1 MPDDFISQYL
11 AYTQDTEAPAIYHR
25 WSILAAMSAYM
36 GRTYYVK
43 HGHFNI
49 YPNLYVILLGGA
61 GTRKNT
67 AINLAKKTLRSAGY
81 RTIAPTKTTKEKFF
95 IDLSEQGSPGSEGV
109 VEDILEQNLFGGGSG
124 SNGIDH
130 NSSIC
135 HEIFIASGEFNT
147 FFGNNILDFLT
158 DLGEMWDFEGAFESK
173 IKNGKSIVVYN
184 PTISILGGNTPT
196 LFSSTFP
203 PEIIGQGFFS
213 RTLLIY
219 GERTREKI
227 TFPQEPAP
235 EATAAIVES
244 LQRFRAFSQ
253 TQVSCS
259 KSAQALINKIYHA
272 PDSLTDPRFE
282 SFYNRRLTILFKL
295 CTIVA
300 VSYGRNVIGESDVL
314 YANTMLSHAEH
325 LMPKALGEFGRA
337 KNSDVSHK
345 VIQIIYGS
353 DGIVSLKEIW
363 KQVHTDLEKYSDL
376 APILQNLVQ
385 ADKIQPAPEGRGF
398 LPKRVVLNHDTSDLV
413 DYNLLTAEERKMS
426 K

>member
-11 AYTQDTEAPAIYHR
+11 EYTRETEAPAIYHR

-36 GRTYYVK
+36 GRTYHIK

-67 AINLAKKTLRSAGY
+67 AINLVKMILRSGGY

-95 IDLSEQGSPGSEGV
+95 IDLSEQSGPGGSDSEV
-109 VEDILEQNLFGGGSG
+109 DALLDANLFGGSD
-124 SNGIDH
+124 GIDH

-173 IKNGKSIVVYN
+173 IKNGKSVVVYN
-184 PTISILGGNTPT
+184 PTVSILGGTTPT
-196 LFSSTFP
+196 QFSVTFP

-227 TFPQEPAP
+227 TFPEEPAD
-235 EATAAIVES
+235 EFKELIVS
-244 LQRFRAFSQ
+244 HMKSMRAMIP
-253 TQVSCS
+253 TQVTMSPNAR
-259 KSAQALINKIYHA
+259 KLIDRIYHA
-272 PDSLTDPRFE
+272 PESIQDPRFE

-295 CTIVA
+295 CMIVA
-300 VSYGRNVIGESDVL
+300 VSYGRTVVAESDVL
-314 YANTMLSHAEH
+314 YANTMLSHAEQ

-337 KNSDVSHK
+337 KNSDVTHK
-345 VIQIIYGS
+345 VLQVILS
-353 DGIVSLKEIW
+353 AEGITTAKEIW
-363 KQVHTDLEKYSDL
+363 KAVHSDLEKFSDL
-376 APILQNLVQ
+376 SNVLQGLVA
-385 ADKIQPAPEGRGF
+385 ADKIQVAPEGRGY
-398 LPKRVVLNHDTSDLV
+398 LPKRTVVELESNGLV
-413 DYNLLTAEERKMS
+413 DYGLLTAEERRMFK
-426 K
+426 

>member
-11 AYTQDTEAPAIYHR
+11 DYTRKTEAPAIYHR

-36 GRTYYVK
+36 GRTYHMK

-67 AINLAKKTLRSAGY
+67 AINIAKIILRSGGY

-95 IDLSEQGSPGSEGV
+95 IDLSEQSSGGSDSEV
-109 VEDILEQNLFGGGSG
+109 DALLDANLFGGSD
-124 SNGIDH
+124 GIDH
-130 NSSIC
+130 NSAIC

-158 DLGEMWDFEGAFESK
+158 DLGEMWDYEGAFESK
-173 IKNGKSIVVYN
+173 IKNGKSVVVYN
-184 PTISILGGNTPT
+184 PTISILGGTTPT
-196 LFSSTFP
+196 QFSTTFP

-227 TFPQEPAP
+227 TFPPPPPQES
-235 EATAAIVES
+235 TDYIVSRMKGMRSILPTEVTMDPDA
-244 LQRFRAFSQ
+244 R
-253 TQVSCS
+253 
-259 KSAQALINKIYHA
+259 KLIDKIYHA
-272 PDSLTDPRFE
+272 PEAIQDPRFE

-295 CTIVA
+295 CMIIA
-300 VSYGRNVIGESDVL
+300 VSYGRTIVNAEDVL
-314 YANTMLSHAEH
+314 YANTMLSHAEQ

-337 KNSDVSHK
+337 KNSDVTHK
-345 VIQIIYGS
+345 VLQVIYNAE
-353 DGIVSLKEIW
+353 GITTAKDIW
-363 KQVHTDLEKYSDL
+363 KAVSNDLDKFSDL
-376 APILQNLVQ
+376 GPILEGLAT
-385 ADKIQPAPEGRGF
+385 ADKIQRAPEGRGF
-398 LPKRVVLNHDTSDLV
+398 LPKRSVIEHDTNGLV
-413 DYNLLTAEERKMS
+413 DYSLLSSEERGMFK
-426 K
+426 